1 MILKSL
7 RLAVGSWQLAVG
19 SWQLAGYFIKPEN
32 TPMMYKIQATDIPL
46 QAYLSAVG
54 MTGRTAYFGLNRIGK
69 PQKDGTLVVSTASG
83 AVGGL

>member
-1 MILKSL
+1 
-7 RLAVGSWQLAVG
+7 
-19 SWQLAGYFIKPEN
+19 
-32 TPMMYKIQATDIPL
+32 MMYKIQATDIPL